1 MISPAYTLIQGIIW
15 FTSAWHGE
23 KIWLSFSFRNK
34 SGQPTQI
41 IQDKC
46 STGAL
51 KHLASYPYES
61 H

>member
-1 MISPAYTLIQGIIW
+1 MTSPAYTLIYRIIW
-15 FTSAWHGE
+15 FISALHGE

-34 SGQPTQI
+34 SGQSTQI

-51 KHLASYPYES
+51 KHHACYPY
-61 H
+61 